1 MAFSITILT
10 IFTIISTIIAN
21 TTILITTITTATIN
35 ITITST
41 ALWSSENADTL
52 GCSLP
57 HQFPSSCLSPL
68 PLEQGCVFS
77 EPQHQPSP

>member
-21 TTILITTITTATIN
+21 TTVLITTITIA
-35 ITITST
+35 ITST

-77 EPQHQPSP
+77 ELQPQPSP

>member
-1 MAFSITILT
+1 MALSVTILT

-21 TTILITTITTATIN
+21 TTILITTITITTAT

-41 ALWSSENADTL
+41 ARWYSENADTL

-57 HQFPSSCLSPL
+57 HRFPSSCLSPH

-77 EPQHQPSP
+77 EPQPQPPP